1 MIGRLTGKIAADE
14 GDGGLVL
21 DVGGVGYEL
30 SVPLGAAGRA
40 RLDDAGRATF
50 YVHTHV
56 REDILALYGFPSE
69 ADRIAFR
76 LLLGVSSVGPKTAL
90 AVMSALPANDLARA
104 VAGKDLKALTAITGV
119 GKKTA
124 EMMLLQ
130 LRDKL
135 TVLSIG
141 GAGPAVISGAPPST
155 ATGPTRSAEVLAS
168 ALVGLGYRP
177 ADADRAVAALGE
189 RVNEVAI
196 AEALREA
203 LAVLAK

>member
-1 MIGRLTGKIAADE
+1 MIGRLTGKIAEDE
-14 GDGGLVL
+14 GDGGLIL

-30 SVPLGAAGRA
+30 AVPLGSAGRL
-40 RLDDAGRATF
+40 RPDEAGRVTF

-56 REDILALYGFPSE
+56 REDTFALFGFPSE
-69 ADRIAFR
+69 ADRVAFR
-76 LLLGVSSVGPKTAL
+76 LLLSVSSVGPKTAL
-90 AVMSALPANDLARA
+90 AVMSALPASELARA
-104 VAGKDLKALTAITGV
+104 VAGKDLKALTAITGI

-135 TVLSIG
+135 NVLT
-141 GAGPAVISGAPPST
+141 AGSAMPAVIDGT
-155 ATGPTRSAEVLAS
+155 AAVATASASRSSDVLSS

-177 ADADRAVAALGE
+177 ADADRAVAALGD
-189 RVNEVAI
+189 RVNGMPI